1 VKPIHLNL
9 AARPYRDYR
18 PVYAV
23 VVAMSLVA
31 AFLMLYNVDTYYRYI
46 HETQNTRAKIARLEE
61 QTRRE
66 RELGRSV
73 DQRLKGVDVKLL
85 DAQTRFIN
93 ARLAERAFSWSALL
107 DELETVLADDV
118 RVLDI
123 TPQFTPETRAISLRM
138 NFESKTPDGL
148 IETLNRMH
156 ADPQFS
162 NPFPGT
168 QSMNDQGSYT
178 FDIAV
183 AYMPP
188 GTLANQQVVSR

>member
-1 VKPIHLNL
+1 MKPIHLNL
-9 AARPYRDYR
+9 AARPFRDYR

-46 HETQNTRAKIARLEE
+46 HETQNTRAKIVRLEE

-73 DQRLKGVDVKLL
+73 DQRLKSVDVKLL
-85 DAQTRFIN
+85 DDQTRFIN

-118 RVLDI
+118 RILDI
-123 TPQFTPETRAISLRM
+123 SPQFNAETRAISLQM

-148 IETLNRMH
+148 VETLNRMH

-168 QSMNDQGSYT
+168 QAMNDVGSYT

-183 AYMPP
+183 SYMPP
-188 GTLANQQVVSR
+188 GPGANQQVVSR